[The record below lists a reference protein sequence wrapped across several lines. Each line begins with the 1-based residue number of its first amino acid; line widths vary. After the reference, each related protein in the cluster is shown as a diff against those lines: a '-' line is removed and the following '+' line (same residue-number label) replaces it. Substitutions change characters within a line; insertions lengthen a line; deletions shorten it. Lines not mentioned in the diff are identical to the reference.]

1 MRVQTMTN
9 TPTNDVSATLAQ
21 ICAAASAGSELVRLA
36 VPDEESAKALP
47 ALIAESP
54 VPLVADIHY
63 DPELALMSLEA
74 GIAKLRLNPGT
85 IQNKERIRDIVASA
99 KERGVPIRV
108 GANAGSL
115 PRIMLLRYGGP
126 TAEAL
131 AEAALSEARYLEEL
145 GFEAIVVSVKAFEV
159 PKTVEASRLVA
170 AQGDWPQHLGITE
183 AGTISTGL
191 VRSAAGLGI
200 LLAEGLGDTVRISLS
215 GDPLREVDAAW
226 QLLAALELRQR
237 GPVIVSCPTCARVK
251 LNVEAL
257 ADRVREATRE
267 VTVPL
272 RLAVM
277 GCEVN
282 GPGEAREA
290 DLGLCGSPAG
300 YMLFSRG
307 KVLRKF
313 SDADPIEVFLEE
325 LRKLIES
332 GEADN
337 GAG

>member
-1 MRVQTMTN
+1 
-9 TPTNDVSATLAQ
+9 
-21 ICAAASAGSELVRLA
+21 
-36 VPDEESAKALP
+36 
-47 ALIAESP
+47 
-54 VPLVADIHY
+54 
-63 DPELALMSLEA
+63 
-74 GIAKLRLNPGT
+74 
-85 IQNKERIRDIVASA
+85 
-99 KERGVPIRV
+99 
-108 GANAGSL
+108 
-115 PRIMLLRYGGP
+115 ML
-126 TAEAL
+126 
-131 AEAALSEARYLEEL
+131 
-145 GFEAIVVSVKAFEV
+145 F
-159 PKTVEASRLVA
+159 
-170 AQGDWPQHLGITE
+170 
-183 AGTISTGL
+183 
-191 VRSAAGLGI
+191 RSGI

-300 YMLFSRG
+300 YKLISRG

>member
-131 AEAALSEARYLEEL
+131 AEAALSEARYLEEI
-145 GFEAIVVSVKAFEV
+145 GRAHV
-159 PKTVEASRLVA
+159 
-170 AQGDWPQHLGITE
+170 
-183 AGTISTGL
+183 
-191 VRSAAGLGI
+191 
-200 LLAEGLGDTVRISLS
+200 
-215 GDPLREVDAAW
+215 
-226 QLLAALELRQR
+226 
-237 GPVIVSCPTCARVK
+237 
-251 LNVEAL
+251 
-257 ADRVREATRE
+257 
-267 VTVPL
+267 
-272 RLAVM
+272 
-277 GCEVN
+277 
-282 GPGEAREA
+282 
-290 DLGLCGSPAG
+290 
-300 YMLFSRG
+300 
-307 KVLRKF
+307 
-313 SDADPIEVFLEE
+313 
-325 LRKLIES
+325 
-332 GEADN
+332 
-337 GAG
+337 